1 MSGFGSVGWMTYW
14 FERKVMEAAGESVQP
29 TKGSIGAVQDPEV
42 VPVVA
47 LTGSFEKAYAMALR
61 SRLRGESQEQ
71 SEYHRRGAED
81 PQNRGG
87 SPKSCRHHFS
97 PKVREFSWVEV
108 YRPKRAV
115 VNRSRL
121 LVAAVQVG
129 ETGRFPRRA
138 LLEIPVHVQDEVGRP
153 GALAVGDRDRRQ
165 GDVAR
170 GARDREDAGCAGG
183 QGGAANGSDRV
194 PRVDYPARRQG
205 VEPRVVRNA
214 EGAGHRKGV
223 GAAP

>member
-153 GALAVGDRDRRQ
+153 GALAVGDRDRPGRAQRHDRIVRARLTRPEVDVGHARRSTAGEQDQVARSGGLGHRNVHGDRFRRQ
-165 GDVAR
+165 GDVA
-170 GARDREDAGCAGG
+170 
-183 QGGAANGSDRV
+183 
-194 PRVDYPARRQG
+194 
-205 VEPRVVRNA
+205 
-214 EGAGHRKGV
+214 
-223 GAAP
+223 